1 MKITVNGEIQEVPD
15 GITAADLVQN
25 LGLIGQRIAMEVNR
39 EIVPRS
45 QHHEHVLQAGDT
57 VEIVRAVGGG

>member
-1 MKITVNGEIQEVPD
+1 MKITVNGEVQEVPD

-39 EIVPRS
+39 EILPRS
-45 QHHEHVLQAGDT
+45 QHADHVLQAGDT